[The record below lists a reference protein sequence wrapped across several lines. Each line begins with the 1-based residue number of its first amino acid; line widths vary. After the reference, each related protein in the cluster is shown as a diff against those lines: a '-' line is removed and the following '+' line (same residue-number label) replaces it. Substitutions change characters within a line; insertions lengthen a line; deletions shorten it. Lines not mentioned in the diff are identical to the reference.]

1 MHNASMPNIL
11 VRNVPEKVHRTLVR
25 RATANGQSLQ
35 QYVAELLT
43 QQASRPTME
52 EVLKRIESRPGGRV
66 AGATATELLREA
78 RREREA
84 QLDRR

>member
-1 MHNASMPNIL
+1 MPNIL
-11 VRNVPEKVHRTLVR
+11 VRNVSNKVHSTLVR

-43 QQASRPTME
+43 QHASHPTME

-66 AGATATELLREA
+66 GGATAAEALRET